1 MYQAERSAPFGGISL
16 TTPAASASDMTGPVS
31 LGTLKQPSRG
41 DIRHAGSQYHQNAE
55 AHPNLHAHRRRRLD
69 GSRRRPAGQQARS
82 SHRDVRHRRRTL
94 ERNRRRA
101 CGLAPADEKPRA
113 GNRARCLAR
122 VEPRRA
128 LQSGLR
134 ARHAAR
140 GPARF
145 DASGRARR
153 FGGARTRDRS
163 SAARPS
169 SAGKLH
175 LLPAVRR
182 RARNFTSRARSA
194 VAPSAS
200 SSRSSRKAKAFR
212 PMRCGISTGS
222 PTHSSSGH
230 AGSMTRL
237 ASPNIS
243 GIPQAGRRR
252 PER

>member
-1 MYQAERSAPFGGISL
+1 MPKLTRIYTRTGDGGSTGLVGGQRVSKRAPRIETYGTVDELSSAIGV
-16 TTPAASASDMTGPVS
+16 A
-31 LGTLKQPSRG
+31 RG
-41 DIRHAGSQYHQNAE
+41 
-55 AHPNLHAHRRRRLD
+55 
-69 GSRRRPAGQQARS
+69 
-82 SHRDVRHRRRTL
+82 
-94 ERNRRRA
+94 
-101 CGLAPADEKPRA
+101 GLAPADEKPRA

-153 FGGARTRDRS
+153 FGGAGARDRS

-175 LLPAVRR
+175 CSRRCAGGRATSRRAHDLPSRRAPRR
-182 RARNFTSRARSA
+182 RAPRGR
-194 VAPSAS
+194 P
-200 SSRSSRKAKAFR
+200 KAFR
-212 PMRCGISTGS
+212 RMRCGISTGS
-222 PTHSSSGH
+222 PMHSSSGH